1 MTTPEVIVEF
11 ANAIEELN
19 INSKPQINFLTML
32 AEDHEQ
38 YAPEIVR
45 VIEAHIQ
52 KVKPNSKLPAIYLI
66 DSIVKN
72 LPHSSYKSLLMKNI
86 VHTFTSVFEKVDE
99 KTRAALYKV
108 RQTWVDIFPN
118 NKLYGID
125 VQINS
130 HLDPAWPVTAAPPEQ
145 GSIHVNP
152 RFLRLQQQPAETE
165 VNEVVDDDDD
175 EEEEQVE
182 TVGDSLE
189 QQEAKMRQELIAK
202 QQELLRL
209 KQQRIDLELAAAKAE
224 LEQQQK
230 KNMSSQPQVS
240 IIPHLEEAVPPPAS
254 LTLHTNSETG
264 QPIIRDPRMA
274 RDPRLA
280 RDPRRLTKD
289 VTSSANTPGFVSDI
303 KDPLINDHQPNISQ
317 AWGTVNT
324 INMHQHPAHPHI
336 RGMLPQKIPQF
347 QPFPTMDILH
357 QLNTQPPYVAQD
369 IPVHPFVSP
378 LTGDT
383 FTGTVVTPGE
393 PIPLEPST
401 KTLDNSNNEKKE
413 FAEKEKQCPG
423 LQRKHSNFRSNEP
436 NNKHSQDHKS
446 QTSPGK
452 KTKPDPKHNRSSTK
466 SLSKSKSDTDSSKEK
481 NDNHSNKKRDSKE
494 KIVSDSKDNREPRSS
509 PRLSM
514 SGSGTDDHKN
524 VKDSRSDSKT
534 DIKSKTESKDS
545 KSRIDTEL
553 GKKRKGIDTKE
564 DKLGRNLS
572 NDSKGRSRITGKR
585 GRLEDDER
593 SQNGQIRWNSR
604 DRSPIQNST
613 HLDKEVE
620 RGNRKVARE
629 NRDLRSRSDSD
640 RYKVSSNTR
649 SGPGSQE
656 KDIPKSPD
664 EDGKKNQGFEEMD
677 ISRNE
682 NKNENAASV
691 VRIPLKRDLDDR
703 KRESPESPTMEDESP
718 VKKVKLEIPT
728 IPIEGADIVSK
739 IQDDISELFGKED
752 QDYRSG
758 PAPHADVEKVVALTL
773 QSPSSKGWDKFKA
786 NHPED
791 YAYDIK
797 LKQQRQEAQD
807 TDQRSNMGDTDF
819 RTPMQRTGNLHLS
832 PEFFH
837 RMPCVEGLRVPQAL
851 SMENQA
857 DILQHAQE
865 QLIAGKITHEQHQ
878 TLLKQLSHLMV
889 IQKLQQELSAR
900 EAVEKDPLKNLDPRY
915 MSPRDDFDER
925 KMHSPSKMDIQM
937 SPRHEQTSD
946 MFHHQG
952 QLDANESEM
961 PNGYKDKRGK
971 PAFDHSYRPLGK
983 DSPRSDFQD
992 RIVPTNVASSKQHG
1006 AQNLLLVD
1014 DRNLGR
1020 HGSFDVRGR
1029 LDLPPD
1035 RHLEEMGG
1043 PPSMSPHQ
1051 DWNFDGRGP
1060 HPRGPLHDL
1069 DERGLPAPHR
1079 RGPLLDLPPDR
1090 RGPPERTRPHEDW
1103 RIPPGERRIPF
1114 DDRQVQLDDRRGLFD
1129 DRGNLFD
1136 DRIGPFDDR
1145 RDIPEDRRGLPDIPP
1160 DHRGPLDERRGPH
1173 DLERRGLPDIS
1184 DWRGPPD
1191 RLGPHSEG
1199 PLDRR
1204 VPLLEGCGERS
1215 IQPFGPHNLPTRR
1228 SPTFDLP
1235 TRRSPTFDLPTRRS
1249 PTFDLPTRRSPTF
1262 DLSTRR
1268 SPTYERDRNE
1278 PPHDVLSRN
1287 GHPPPHSMLK
1297 ERMSSLLPKENE
1309 ESAVED
1315 PRYVS
1320 FQGMGGMNSEEVVI
1334 GNRPFEIKVGDK
1346 PRKIRMF
1353 DKPYTLAADPILRA
1367 VLINGDVVYKFGD
1380 KVKEIDIFGPRM
1392 KLFYHG
1398 KPKNLWIEGNLIE
1411 VRVDAPPKRLPFSG
1425 RDHAIQIDGRDMM
1438 ILIDKVEKGIYG
1450 GPPRFIY
1457 IDEARCELRFEPEEK
1472 RILID
1477 GKLCELKLNVKIP
1490 YVVLEGKIFGIRF
1503 DGPDREI
1510 LIDGHPF
1517 LVPLDRAIKVRIGFR
1532 PHYIGFGGPCHEVII
1547 DGKWFEV
1554 KFGGPPREVKLGN
1567 KNITIQLNGPTP
1579 DVKFIENWKPQQ
1591 LASPTRPSVPVGPI
1605 GLDLARPPG
1614 PHPLMGSQFRP
1625 PGLDGIRQQLGLP
1638 VPQGMFPPQGPPVP
1652 NSMLPQHRPPGPPGL
1667 DSLPGVHGIPPPSI
1681 AMGPAMQ
1688 GPMPLMGPRALQPSL
1703 LGPGPGSMIQP
1714 LQQMLPQLGAL
1725 GSLPVSVPPLS
1736 GVGIPGTSIAYSMPA
1751 VNPTPAQPI
1760 VDVSS
1765 LINKLVAAGILTT
1778 TTSQEPA
1785 KTETKK
1791 EEPGIPVIKRKKKE
1805 EVLEVPDMTDLNM
1818 AKLKI
1823 CHKGV
1828 INQLYSGIQCSSC
1841 GTRFTLDDTDKYRE
1855 HLDWHFRQNKRD
1867 KEEYKVIR
1875 CQKWFYGM
1883 HDWTQYEEIG
1893 DTEEIARSSIFEQMM
1908 APNPAP
1914 TAPAQ
1919 MPFTLIKV
1927 PEGTS
1932 FIRCPRATGEDKD
1945 DLCDTCHEPFEQY
1958 WDEDQ
1963 EEWHLRDALR
1973 INEKT
1978 YHPIC
1983 YEDDHELSDSTPSP
1997 SDFPV
2002 VKPEFETASSNN
2014 ACDTTLLETPPSV
2027 EAKTEAPDMKI
2038 TMEVKMDPISLT
2050 SSDVQPEA
2058 NVTTAVSQL
2067 TIKQEP
2073 NIEESVPFVTE
2084 QTSVSA
2090 AIDIKV
2096 ENIKQALIS

>member
-1 MTTPEVIVEF
+1 MGKLIQFHFSSWEHFCFLLMLISKHTLEHYYLFIPF
-11 ANAIEELN
+11 A
-19 INSKPQINFLTML
+19 F
-32 AEDHEQ
+32 
-38 YAPEIVR
+38 
-45 VIEAHIQ
+45 
-52 KVKPNSKLPAIYLI
+52 
-66 DSIVKN
+66 KN
-72 LPHSSYKSLLMKNI
+72 LVEQIVYNLPVFLVHLYLSVSISVQSIFLHVYIFPCNFYLLLCL
-86 VHTFTSVFEKVDE
+86 FSQP
-99 KTRAALYKV
+99 ALLYK
-108 RQTWVDIFPN
+108 
-118 NKLYGID
+118 
-125 VQINS
+125 
-130 HLDPAWPVTAAPPEQ
+130 
-145 GSIHVNP
+145 
-152 RFLRLQQQPAETE
+152 QPAETE
-165 VNEVVDDDDD
+165 VNEVGDDDND

-182 TVGDSLE
+182 NVGDSLE
-189 QQEAKMRQELIAK
+189 QQEAKTRQELIAK

-230 KNMSSQPQVS
+230 KNMHV
-240 IIPHLEEAVPPPAS
+240 
-254 LTLHTNSETG
+254 
-264 QPIIRDPRMA
+264 
-274 RDPRLA
+274 
-280 RDPRRLTKD
+280 
-289 VTSSANTPGFVSDI
+289 
-303 KDPLINDHQPNISQ
+303 IN
-317 AWGTVNT
+317 
-324 INMHQHPAHPHI
+324 
-336 RGMLPQKIPQF
+336 
-347 QPFPTMDILH
+347 
-357 QLNTQPPYVAQD
+357 
-369 IPVHPFVSP
+369 
-378 LTGDT
+378 
-383 FTGTVVTPGE
+383 
-393 PIPLEPST
+393 
-401 KTLDNSNNEKKE
+401 
-413 FAEKEKQCPG
+413 
-423 LQRKHSNFRSNEP
+423 
-436 NNKHSQDHKS
+436 
-446 QTSPGK
+446 
-452 KTKPDPKHNRSSTK
+452 
-466 SLSKSKSDTDSSKEK
+466 
-481 NDNHSNKKRDSKE
+481 
-494 KIVSDSKDNREPRSS
+494 
-509 PRLSM
+509 
-514 SGSGTDDHKN
+514 
-524 VKDSRSDSKT
+524 
-534 DIKSKTESKDS
+534 
-545 KSRIDTEL
+545 
-553 GKKRKGIDTKE
+553 
-564 DKLGRNLS
+564 
-572 NDSKGRSRITGKR
+572 
-585 GRLEDDER
+585 
-593 SQNGQIRWNSR
+593 
-604 DRSPIQNST
+604 
-613 HLDKEVE
+613 
-620 RGNRKVARE
+620 
-629 NRDLRSRSDSD
+629 
-640 RYKVSSNTR
+640 
-649 SGPGSQE
+649 
-656 KDIPKSPD
+656 
-664 EDGKKNQGFEEMD
+664 
-677 ISRNE
+677 
-682 NKNENAASV
+682 
-691 VRIPLKRDLDDR
+691 LDD
-703 KRESPESPTMEDESP
+703 SL
-718 VKKVKLEIPT
+718 KL
-728 IPIEGADIVSK
+728 
-739 IQDDISELFGKED
+739 
-752 QDYRSG
+752 Y
-758 PAPHADVEKVVALTL
+758 
-773 QSPSSKGWDKFKA
+773 
-786 NHPED
+786 
-791 YAYDIK
+791 
-797 LKQQRQEAQD
+797 
-807 TDQRSNMGDTDF
+807 
-819 RTPMQRTGNLHLS
+819 
-832 PEFFH
+832 
-837 RMPCVEGLRVPQAL
+837 
-851 SMENQA
+851 
-857 DILQHAQE
+857 
-865 QLIAGKITHEQHQ
+865 
-878 TLLKQLSHLMV
+878 
-889 IQKLQQELSAR
+889 
-900 EAVEKDPLKNLDPRY
+900 
-915 MSPRDDFDER
+915 
-925 KMHSPSKMDIQM
+925 KMHMQVWDNTVYI
-937 SPRHEQTSD
+937 RHEQTSD

-1006 AQNLLLVD
+1006 AQNLLLLD

-1020 HGSFDVRGR
+1020 RGSFDVRGR

-1090 RGPPERTRPHEDW
+1090 RGPPERKRPHEDW
-1103 RIPPGERRIPF
+1103 WIPPRKRRIPF
-1114 DDRQVQLDDRRGLFD
+1114 DDRQMHIDDRRGLFD

-1215 IQPFGPHNLPTRR
+1215 IQPFGPH
-1228 SPTFDLP
+1228 DLP

-1262 DLSTRR
+1262 
-1268 SPTYERDRNE
+1268 ERDRNE
-1278 PPHDVLSRN
+1278 LPHDVLSRN

-1297 ERMSSLLPKENE
+1297 ERMSSPLPKENE

-1334 GNRPFEIKVGDK
+1334 GNRLFEIKVGDK
-1346 PRKIRMF
+1346 PRLIRML

-1425 RDHAIQIDGRDMM
+1425 RDHSIQIDGRDMM
-1438 ILIDKVEKGIYG
+1438 ILIDKVDKGIYNS

-1457 IDEARCELRFEPEEK
+1457 IDETRCELRFEPEEK

-1477 GKLCELKLNVKIP
+1477 GKLCHIRLNVKIP

-1517 LVPLDRAIKVRIGFR
+1517 LVPLERAIKVRIGFH

-1614 PHPLMGSQFRP
+1614 PPGPHPLMGSQFRP

-1652 NSMLPQHRPPGPPGL
+1652 NSMLPQHRPPGL
-1667 DSLPGVHGIPPPSI
+1667 DSLSGVHGIPPPSI

-1688 GPMPLMGPRALQPSL
+1688 GPLPLMGPRALQPSL

-1725 GSLPVSVPPLS
+1725 DSLPVSVPPLS

-1765 LINKLVAAGILTT
+1765 LFNQLVAAGILTT

-1805 EVLEVPDMTDLNM
+1805 EVLDIPDMTDLNI
-1818 AKLKI
+1818 ANLKI

-1828 INQLYSGIQCSSC
+1828 ISQLYSGIQCSSC
-1841 GTRFTLDDTDKYRE
+1841 GLRFTLDDTDKYRE
-1855 HLDWHFRQNKRD
+1855 HLDWHFRQNKRE
-1867 KEEYKVIR
+1867 KEEYKVKR
-1875 CQKWFYGM
+1875 SRNWFLGM

-1945 DLCDTCHEPFEQY
+1945 DLCNTCHEPFEQY
-1958 WDEDQ
+1958 WDDDQ
-1963 EEWHLRDALR
+1963 EEWLLRDALR
-1973 INEKT
+1973 INKKT

-2002 VKPEFETASSNN
+2002 VKPEFETSSSNN
-2014 ACDTTLLETPPSV
+2014 ACDTTLLETPPS
-2027 EAKTEAPDMKI
+2027 
-2038 TMEVKMDPISLT
+2038 
-2050 SSDVQPEA
+2050 PEA

>member
-45 VIEAHIQ
+45 VIE
-52 KVKPNSKLPAIYLI
+52 
-66 DSIVKN
+66 
-72 LPHSSYKSLLMKNI
+72 
-86 VHTFTSVFEKVDE
+86 F
-99 KTRAALYKV
+99 
-108 RQTWVDIFPN
+108 DIFPN

-125 VQINS
+125 VQINI
-130 HLDPAWPVTAAPPEQ
+130 HLDPAWP
-145 GSIHVNP
+145 
-152 RFLRLQQQPAETE
+152 PAETE
-165 VNEVVDDDDD
+165 VNEVGDDDDN
-175 EEEEQVE
+175 EVEEQVE
-182 TVGDSLE
+182 NVGDCLE

-347 QPFPTMDILH
+347 QPFSTMDILH
-357 QLNTQPPYVAQD
+357 QLNTQPQYVAQD

-383 FTGTVVTPGE
+383 FTGTAVTPGD

-401 KTLDNSNNEKKE
+401 KTLDNSSNEKKE
-413 FAEKEKQCPG
+413 FAEKEKQSPG
-423 LQRKHSNFRSNEP
+423 LQRKLSIFRSKHL
-436 NNKHSQDHKS
+436 NNKHSHDHKS

-452 KTKPDPKHNRSSTK
+452 KTKPDPKHSSTK
-466 SLSKSKSDTDSSKEK
+466 SLSKSKSDTDSSKEN

-553 GKKRKGIDTKE
+553 GRKRKGNENKE
-564 DKLGRNLS
+564 DKSGRNLS

-629 NRDLRSRSDSD
+629 NRDLRSRRDSD

-649 SGPGSQE
+649 SGSGSQ

-691 VRIPLKRDLDDR
+691 VRISLKRDVDDR
-703 KRESPESPTMEDESP
+703 KRESPESPTMEDESQ

-786 NHPED
+786 NHPEY

-797 LKQQRQEAQD
+797 LKRQRQEAQD

-865 QLIAGKITHEQHQ
+865 QLIAGKITHEQYQ
-878 TLLKQLSHLMV
+878 TLLKQFSYLMV
-889 IQKLQQELSAR
+889 IKKLQQELSAR

-937 SPRHEQTSD
+937 SLRHEQTSD

-952 QLDANESEM
+952 QLDAMESETN
-961 PNGYKDKRGK
+961 NGYKDKRGK

-1006 AQNLLLVD
+1006 AQNLLLLD
-1014 DRNLGR
+1014 DMNLGR

-1035 RHLEEMGG
+1035 KHLEEMGG
-1043 PPSMSPHQ
+1043 PPSMGPHQ

-1090 RGPPERTRPHEDW
+1090 RGPPDRTRPHEDW

-1136 DRIGPFDDR
+1136 DRIDPFDDR

-1191 RLGPHSEG
+1191 RLKPHSEG

-1215 IQPFGPHNLPTRR
+1215 
-1228 SPTFDLP
+1228 
-1235 TRRSPTFDLPTRRS
+1235 
-1249 PTFDLPTRRSPTF
+1249 
-1262 DLSTRR
+1262 
-1268 SPTYERDRNE
+1268 
-1278 PPHDVLSRN
+1278 
-1287 GHPPPHSMLK
+1287 
-1297 ERMSSLLPKENE
+1297 
-1309 ESAVED
+1309 
-1315 PRYVS
+1315 
-1320 FQGMGGMNSEEVVI
+1320 
-1334 GNRPFEIKVGDK
+1334 
-1346 PRKIRMF
+1346 
-1353 DKPYTLAADPILRA
+1353 
-1367 VLINGDVVYKFGD
+1367 
-1380 KVKEIDIFGPRM
+1380 
-1392 KLFYHG
+1392 
-1398 KPKNLWIEGNLIE
+1398 
-1411 VRVDAPPKRLPFSG
+1411 
-1425 RDHAIQIDGRDMM
+1425 
-1438 ILIDKVEKGIYG
+1438 
-1450 GPPRFIY
+1450 
-1457 IDEARCELRFEPEEK
+1457 
-1472 RILID
+1472 ILID

-1517 LVPLDRAIKVRIGFR
+1517 LVPLNRAIKVRIGFR

-1567 KNITIQLNGPTP
+1567 KNITIHLNGPTP

-1605 GLDLARPPG
+1605 GLDLARLPGPPG

-1652 NSMLPQHRPPGPPGL
+1652 NSMLPQHRPPGPPGPPGL
-1667 DSLPGVHGIPPPSI
+1667 NSLSGVHGISPPSI
-1681 AMGPAMQ
+1681 AMGHAMQ
-1688 GPMPLMGPRALQPSL
+1688 GPLPLMGPRALQPSL

-1751 VNPTPAQPI
+1751 LNPTPAQPI
-1760 VDVSS
+1760 ADVSS
-1765 LINKLVAAGILTT
+1765 LFNNLVAAGILTT

-1791 EEPGIPVIKRKKKE
+1791 EEPGIPVIKRKKE
-1805 EVLEVPDMTDLNM
+1805 EKVLEVPDMTDLNM
-1818 AKLKI
+1818 DKLKI
-1823 CHKGV
+1823 CHNGV
-1828 INQLYSGIQCSSC
+1828 ISRLYSGIQCSSC

-1875 CQKWFYGM
+1875 CQKWFSGM
-1883 HDWTQYEEIG
+1883 QDWTQYEEKG

-1919 MPFTLIKV
+1919 MPFTLTKV

-1932 FIRCPRATGEDKD
+1932 FIRCPRATGEYKD

-1958 WDEDQ
+1958 WDDDQ

-2038 TMEVKMDPISLT
+2038 TMEVPPLKMGPISLT